1 MRNFQALLQEIDQLL
16 ESPPNIP
23 KPPTASDG
31 KRPVDAAI
39 EEDKLLASL
48 TRHFGHTNFRAN
60 QREIIEAI
68 LKEENVLA
76 AFPTGYGKSLCYQL
90 PALMLPGLTVV
101 VSPLISL
108 MKDQVDGLNQR
119 GIQDVALINSSL
131 RLDEYQ
137 WEFGRLTRGE
147 IKLLYI
153 APERLRSR
161 RFLDLLDSLSV
172 SLFVIDEAHCISQWG
187 HDFRPE
193 YLALHDAIQALHPRT
208 IALFTATATPEVRE
222 DIFNALG
229 MDGERCQTFSRSVQ
243 RSNLKFSVYELSLIH
258 I

>member
-1 MRNFQALLQEIDQLL
+1 MRNYKELLQEIDARL
-16 ESPPNIP
+16 ESPPNTP
-23 KPPTASDG
+23 NPSPNPEVDQPA
-31 KRPVDAAI
+31 DAAI
-39 EEDKLLASL
+39 EGDELLTSL
-48 TRHFGHTNFRAN
+48 TRHFGHTAFRAN

-68 LKEENVLA
+68 LEGDNVLA

-90 PALMLPGLTVV
+90 PALMLQGLTVV

-119 GIQDVALINSSL
+119 GVQDVALINSSL

-147 IKLLYI
+147 VKLLYI

-161 RFLDLLDSLSV
+161 RFLDLLDSLSI

-187 HDFRPE
+187 HDFRPA
-193 YLALHDAIQALHPRT
+193 YLALRDAIQALQSTNNRAIYRYRYVRSPRGY
-208 IALFTATATPEVRE
+208 F
-222 DIFNALG
+222 
-229 MDGERCQTFSRSVQ
+229 Q
-243 RSNLKFSVYELSLIH
+243 RIGH
-258 I
+258 